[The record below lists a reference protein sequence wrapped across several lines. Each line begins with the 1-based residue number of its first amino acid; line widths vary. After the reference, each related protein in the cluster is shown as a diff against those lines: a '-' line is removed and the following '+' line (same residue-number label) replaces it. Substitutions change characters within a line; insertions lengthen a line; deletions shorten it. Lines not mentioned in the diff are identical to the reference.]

1 MEKVTEQTDIRL
13 KCAPAQFGWFWNTSM
28 NMPINLRQLWPSRQK
43 LGVAGTRCG
52 VKLNNLIS
60 IAAAK
65 TVKAEAEAKN
75 DA

>member
-1 MEKVTEQTDIRL
+1 MEKVTEQIDIQL